1 MLSSRLIRAIEEH
14 AEPLTQGVLQDLAQ
28 NPRTP
33 AYHRLPH
40 SELHNRVYDV
50 YRNLGRW
57 LGDTDQVDDPVEST
71 YGTLGRTR
79 RAEGIPLSEVV
90 YALILTKHHL
100 RDYIRSSG
108 LVGSAVELYQEEELH
123 LLIGRFFDKAT
134 YFTVRGYE
142 GQTV

>member
-14 AEPLTQGVLQDLAQ
+14 AEPLTQGVLSDLGQ

-33 AYHRLPH
+33 AYHSLPQ
-40 SELHNRVYDV
+40 SELHRRVYDV

-57 LGDTDQVDDPVEST
+57 LGDTDQVDDPVEAA
-71 YGTLGRTR
+71 YGALGRTR
-79 RAEGIPLSEVV
+79 KTEGIPLSEVV

-100 RDYIRSSG
+100 RDYIRTSG

-142 GQTV
+142 GVI